1 MNVRALIGL
10 LGAVAVG
17 VVVGLA
23 TTSWSGPWLYAAAA
37 ATVVVVAASASR
49 SSTGLMSPGADTHC
63 GARPYGAVDP
73 RG

>member
-37 ATVVVVAASASR
+37 ATVVVVAGVGVPLIDR
-49 SSTGLMSPGADTHC
+49 PDVPGRRHAL
-63 GARPYGAVDP
+63 R
-73 RG
+73 R